1 MSEAAVR
8 HATPA
13 SPLSALRSGPL
24 RGKVRV
30 PGDKSISHRAL
41 IFGALAV
48 GALA

>member
-1 MSEAAVR
+1 MVHRTSDEALVVR
-8 HATPA
+8 PA
-13 SPLSALRSGPL
+13 ARL
-24 RGKVRV
+24 RGRPAL